1 MTLEERIKQLEER
14 NAELEKRLAD
24 KDSRIA
30 DLDRAIASKDSRIAD
45 LDRTVTSRDSHI
57 ADLDR
62 KIVSKDNR
70 IADLDRKI
78 VSKDNRIAYL
88 EQQLYGSRSEKR
100 LPINPD
106 ALQLSLF
113 ATEIDPQEQQRL
125 DASIAKDEEKREK
138 LLKVDGYERKVRKP
152 IDTSRLE
159 VREEHIYPEGI
170 NLGEY
175 NEMEPLV
182 TESLVLVPQKMYI
195 RRIVRHKYV
204 LKTSLQQPEPERRLF
219 EVADLPAAPL
229 HKCMASE
236 SVLADILVQKFVYHL
251 PFYRVIQKY
260 REMGVSVSDSTLGG
274 WYAAVCEKLKPIY
287 DRLKVDILS
296 SPYIQVDE
304 STVPVIDNEKSK
316 TRKGYMWCV
325 RDASGSGVFFHY
337 DMGSRGT
344 QVAMSLLKD
353 YHGAIQSD
361 GYDVYSKFTGMEGKT
376 MLGCWAHARR
386 KFVDAMKENERLASE
401 ALVYIGDLYH
411 IETLTSEMTNE
422 ERKKKRREMAYPQII
437 KFEEWMQM
445 KYFDPSMG
453 PLMRTAIE
461 YTFKRLPKLSMYVN
475 DGSWHIDNNGVENAI
490 RPLAVGRK
498 SYLFCGSDASAV
510 RASMIY
516 SFIATCKAAGIEP
529 REWFED
535 VIRRIPEYESGK
547 ADVTHLLP
555 KNWKASSKD
564 FNQC

>member
-1 MTLEERIKQLEER
+1 M
-14 NAELEKRLAD
+14 
-24 KDSRIA
+24 
-30 DLDRAIASKDSRIAD
+30 
-45 LDRTVTSRDSHI
+45 
-57 ADLDR
+57 
-62 KIVSKDNR
+62 
-70 IADLDRKI
+70 
-78 VSKDNRIAYL
+78 
-88 EQQLYGSRSEKR
+88 
-100 LPINPD
+100 
-106 ALQLSLF
+106 
-113 ATEIDPQEQQRL
+113 
-125 DASIAKDEEKREK
+125 
-138 LLKVDGYERKVRKP
+138 
-152 IDTSRLE
+152 
-159 VREEHIYPEGI
+159 
-170 NLGEY
+170 
-175 NEMEPLV
+175 
-182 TESLVLVPQKMYI
+182 
-195 RRIVRHKYV
+195 
-204 LKTSLQQPEPERRLF
+204 
-219 EVADLPAAPL
+219 AA
-229 HKCMASE
+229 E

-296 SPYIQVDE
+296 APYIQVDE

-337 DMGSRGT
+337 DLGSRGT

-411 IETLTSEMTNE
+411 IETLTAEMTNE

-498 SYLFCGSDASAV
+498 NYLFCGSDASAV

-516 SFIATCKAAGIEP
+516 SFIATCKSAGIEP

-564 FNQC
+564 FNQR

>member
-45 LDRTVTSRDSHI
+45 LDRTVTSR
-57 ADLDR
+57 
-62 KIVSKDNR
+62 DNR

-170 NLGEY
+170 NLEEY

-204 LKTSLQQPEPERRLF
+204 LKASLQQPESERRIF

-296 SPYIQVDE
+296 APYIQVDE

-325 RDASGSGVFFHY
+325 RDASGSGVLFHY

-353 YHGAIQSD
+353 YQGAIQSD

-411 IETLTSEMTNE
+411 IETLTAEMTNE

-535 VIRRIPEYESGK
+535 VIRRIPEYENGK

-555 KNWKASSKD
+555 KNWKASSKL
-564 FNQC
+564 

>member
-45 LDRTVTSRDSHI
+45 LDRTVTSR
-57 ADLDR
+57 
-62 KIVSKDNR
+62 DNR

-170 NLGEY
+170 NLEEY

-204 LKTSLQQPEPERRLF
+204 LKASLQQPESERRIF

-296 SPYIQVDE
+296 APYIQVDE

-353 YHGAIQSD
+353 YQGAIQSD

-386 KFVDAMKENERLASE
+386 KFADAMKENERLASE

-411 IETLTSEMTNE
+411 IETLTAEMTNE

-535 VIRRIPEYESGK
+535 VIRRIPEYENGK

-555 KNWKASSKD
+555 KNWKASSKL
-564 FNQC
+564 

>member
-45 LDRTVTSRDSHI
+45 LDRTVTSR
-57 ADLDR
+57 
-62 KIVSKDNR
+62 DNR

-170 NLGEY
+170 NLEEY

-204 LKTSLQQPEPERRLF
+204 LKASLQQPESERRIF

-296 SPYIQVDE
+296 APYIQVDE

-353 YHGAIQSD
+353 YQGAIQSD

-411 IETLTSEMTNE
+411 IETLTAEMTNE

-437 KFEEWMQM
+437 KFEEWMQI

-516 SFIATCKAAGIEP
+516 SLIATCKAAGIEP

-535 VIRRIPEYESGK
+535 VIRRIPEYENGK

-555 KNWKASSKD
+555 KNWKASSKL
-564 FNQC
+564 

>member
-45 LDRTVTSRDSHI
+45 LDRTVTSR
-57 ADLDR
+57 
-62 KIVSKDNR
+62 DNR

-170 NLGEY
+170 NLEEY

-195 RRIVRHKYV
+195 RRIVRHKYA
-204 LKTSLQQPEPERRLF
+204 LKASLQQSEPERRIF

-296 SPYIQVDE
+296 APYIQVDE

-337 DMGSRGT
+337 DLGSRGT

-411 IETLTSEMTNE
+411 IETLTAEMPNE

-564 FNQC
+564 FNQR

>member
-45 LDRTVTSRDSHI
+45 LDRTVTSR
-57 ADLDR
+57 
-62 KIVSKDNR
+62 DNR

-170 NLGEY
+170 NLEEY

-204 LKTSLQQPEPERRLF
+204 LKASLQQPESERRIF

-296 SPYIQVDE
+296 APYIQVDE

-353 YHGAIQSD
+353 YQGAIQSD

-411 IETLTSEMTNE
+411 IETLTAEMTNE

-490 RPLAVGRK
+490 RPLAVGR
-498 SYLFCGSDASAV
+498 LCGVQHKRPYVGNAIMLAS
-510 RASMIY
+510 
-516 SFIATCKAAGIEP
+516 
-529 REWFED
+529 
-535 VIRRIPEYESGK
+535 
-547 ADVTHLLP
+547 
-555 KNWKASSKD
+555 
-564 FNQC
+564 

>member
-45 LDRTVTSRDSHI
+45 LDRTVTSR
-57 ADLDR
+57 
-62 KIVSKDNR
+62 DNR

-170 NLGEY
+170 NLEEY

-204 LKTSLQQPEPERRLF
+204 LKASLQQPESERRIF

-296 SPYIQVDE
+296 APYIQVDE

-353 YHGAIQSD
+353 YQGAIQSD

-411 IETLTSEMTNE
+411 IETLTAEMTNE

-516 SFIATCKAAGIEP
+516 SFIATCKAVGIEP

-535 VIRRIPEYESGK
+535 VIRRIPEYENGK

-555 KNWKASSKD
+555 KNWKASSKL
-564 FNQC
+564 

>member
-45 LDRTVTSRDSHI
+45 LDRTVTSR
-57 ADLDR
+57 
-62 KIVSKDNR
+62 DNR

-170 NLGEY
+170 NLEEY

-204 LKTSLQQPEPERRLF
+204 LKASLQQPESERRIF

-296 SPYIQVDE
+296 APYIQVDE

-337 DMGSRGT
+337 DLGSRGT

-411 IETLTSEMTNE
+411 IETLTAEMTNE

-498 SYLFCGSDASAV
+498 NYLFCGSDASAV

-516 SFIATCKAAGIEP
+516 SFIATCKSAGIEP

-564 FNQC
+564 FNQR